1 MIWLSGRVA
10 ALHVQGPV
18 ISSMTKYVNIE
29 KHGLNLLSS
38 ENLIIVIREHLLL
51 LCSLKA
57 LYVLWYSIFSSIRLD
72 GSSTA

>member
-57 LYVLWYSIFSSIRLD
+57 YVLWYSIFSSIRLD